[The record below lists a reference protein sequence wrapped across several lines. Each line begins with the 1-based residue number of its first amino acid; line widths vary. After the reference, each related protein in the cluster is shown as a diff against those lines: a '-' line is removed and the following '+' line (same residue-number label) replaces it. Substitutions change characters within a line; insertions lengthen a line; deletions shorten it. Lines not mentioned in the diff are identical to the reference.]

1 MMEGRRMRRWMRLIL
16 ACAAL
21 WPLVGAAQ
29 ERSQGLLLQVEG
41 VIGPATADYVIRN
54 LHKAQAGGAALMIIE
69 MDTPGGLDLSMR
81 EMIREII
88 ASPVPV
94 VTYVTPSGAR
104 AASAGTYLLYASHI
118 AAMAPGTHLGAATP
132 VQIAGPLGGGGE
144 TGKPKEGG
152 DAMTRKIVNDAVAYI
167 QSLARLRGRNA
178 EWAEEAVREAAS
190 LPAEEALRL
199 RVIDL
204 IAKDAEDLLAQID
217 GRKVTLASGER
228 VLDTTGIALDEV
240 APDWRSRLLAII
252 TDPNVAY
259 VLMLLGVYG
268 LIYELASPGLIL
280 PGVVGAICLLLAL
293 FAFQV
298 LPINYA
304 GLALIAIGIAFMVGE
319 ALLPSFGALGIGGLL
334 AFVIGSIMLLE
345 TEMPGY
351 GISYGVIATFS
362 VTSALFFIFVIGL
375 ALKARQRPVVSG
387 REELIGSIGTAL
399 DDFEQRGFIRVH
411 GEVWTAVAER
421 PLRKHQ
427 RVRVVKMDGLILQV
441 EPVE

>member
-1 MMEGRRMRRWMRLIL
+1 MRRWMRLIL
-16 ACAAL
+16 TCAML
-21 WPLVGAAQ
+21 WPLAGLAQ
-29 ERSQGLLLQVEG
+29 ERGHGLLLQVEG

-54 LHKAQAGGAALMIIE
+54 LHKAQAGGAALMIIQ

-94 VTYVTPSGAR
+94 VMYVTPSGAR

-132 VQIAGPLGGGGE
+132 VQIAGPLGGE
-144 TGKPKEGG
+144 TGKPKEGE

-167 QSLARLRGRNA
+167 QSLARLRGRNV

-204 IAKDAEDLLAQID
+204 IAKDTEDLLAQID
-217 GRKVTLASGER
+217 GRRVTLASGER
-228 VLDTTGIALDEV
+228 VLDTTELAIEEAV
-240 APDWRSRLLAII
+240 PDWRSRLLAII

-268 LIYELASPGLIL
+268 LIYELASPGMVL

-304 GLALIAIGIAFMVGE
+304 GLALIVVGIAFMIGE
-319 ALLPSFGALGIGGLL
+319 ALLPSFGALGIGGLI
-334 AFVIGSIMLLE
+334 AFVVGSIMLLE

-351 GISYGVIATFS
+351 GISYGVIAVFS

-375 ALKARQRPVVSG
+375 AVKARQRPVVSG

-399 DDFEQRGFIRVH
+399 DDFDQRGFIRVH
-411 GEVWTAVAER
+411 GEVWTAITER
-421 PLRKHQ
+421 PLRKDQ
-427 RVRVVKMDGLILQV
+427 RVRVMKMDGLMLQV

>member
-1 MMEGRRMRRWMRLIL
+1 MMGARCVRRWMGLIL
-16 ACAAL
+16 TCAVL
-21 WPLVGAAQ
+21 WPLAGAAQ
-29 ERSQGLLLQVEG
+29 ERGHGLLLQVEG

-54 LHKAQAGGAALMIIE
+54 LHKAQAGGAALMIIQ

-94 VTYVTPSGAR
+94 VTYVTPAGAR
-104 AASAGTYLLYASHI
+104 AASAGTYLLYASHV
-118 AAMAPGTHLGAATP
+118 AAMAPGTHLGVATP
-132 VQIAGPLGGGGE
+132 VQVAGPLGGGE
-144 TGKPKEGG
+144 AGKPKEGE

-190 LPAEEALRL
+190 LPAEDALRL

-228 VLDTTGIALDEV
+228 VLDTTALALDEV

-268 LIYELASPGLIL
+268 LIYELASPGLVL
-280 PGVVGAICLLLAL
+280 PGVVGAISLLLAL

-319 ALLPSFGALGIGGLL
+319 ALLPSFGALGIGGLI

-351 GISYGVIATFS
+351 GISYGVIVVFS
-362 VTSALFFIFVIGL
+362 VTSALFFTFVIGV
-375 ALKARQRPVVSG
+375 ALKARRRPVVSG

-399 DDFEQRGFIRVH
+399 DDFDQRGFIRVH
-411 GEVWTAVAER
+411 GEVWTAVTER
-421 PLRKHQ
+421 PLRKNQ
-427 RVRVVKMDGLILQV
+427 RVRVVKMDGLILRV
-441 EPVE
+441 DPVD